1 MPISKESSVPETAP
15 AAKST
20 PIALAQVRARSVRA
34 WSPRLCPRHSAKTV
48 STGNA
53 MPKQEK
59 MMCHPSDSAICMR
72 AGYRFCAASA
82 TSCNG
87 STPTSAP
94 AGRCRMS
101 GEADQLWVR
110 CPVPA
115 GRKRPPG
122 TAPSAAERSRM
133 QAGRSGAPLRGATDR
148 LRVHASVFQPGAGEE
163 QMTRARDQFAELTQ
177 RGQEVFAAAVH
188 AWEQAARSLTTGAA
202 AGVPKARLSDLGATV
217 DAAFD
222 FAAQM
227 LAEQREFT
235 KSLMS
240 AGSQAL
246 ATAAR
251 RAMGDDQS
259 DTQSGT
265 AADATAPVA
274 ELPRPVPVEP
284 APAQPGSAEPA
295 STQAASA
302 ESNVPDRAGG
312 DDASDRSPDR
322 TPDQASKGTPD
333 QPSSP
338 GPDRASSRSSDQPS
352 DQGSDR
358 PSDQGSDRPSVQGSD
373 RPSVQSSDRGS
384 SQSADRPTSRAPDR
398 AASQASGPS
407 SSSA

>member
-1 MPISKESSVPETAP
+1 
-15 AAKST
+15 
-20 PIALAQVRARSVRA
+20 
-34 WSPRLCPRHSAKTV
+34 
-48 STGNA
+48 
-53 MPKQEK
+53 
-59 MMCHPSDSAICMR
+59 
-72 AGYRFCAASA
+72 
-82 TSCNG
+82 
-87 STPTSAP
+87 
-94 AGRCRMS
+94 
-101 GEADQLWVR
+101 
-110 CPVPA
+110 
-115 GRKRPPG
+115 
-122 TAPSAAERSRM
+122 M

-227 LAEQREFT
+227 LAEQREVT

-259 DTQSGT
+259 DTQSDT

-274 ELPRPVPVEP
+274 ELARPVPVEP
-284 APAQPGSAEPA
+284 ALAQPGSAEPA
-295 STQAASA
+295 STQAPSA
-302 ESNVPDRAGG
+302 ESSAPDRARGA
-312 DDASDRSPDR
+312 DASDRIPDR

-338 GPDRASSRSSDQPS
+338 GPDQASSRSSNHPS
-352 DQGSDR
+352 DQGA
-358 PSDQGSDRPSVQGSD
+358 DRPSVENSD
-373 RPSVQSSDRGS
+373 RVS
-384 SQSADRPTSRAPDR
+384 SQSADRPTSRAPD
-398 AASQASGPS
+398 QASSQDSGPASNSAS
-407 SSSA
+407 SPSADQGP

>member
-1 MPISKESSVPETAP
+1 
-15 AAKST
+15 
-20 PIALAQVRARSVRA
+20 
-34 WSPRLCPRHSAKTV
+34 
-48 STGNA
+48 
-53 MPKQEK
+53 
-59 MMCHPSDSAICMR
+59 
-72 AGYRFCAASA
+72 
-82 TSCNG
+82 
-87 STPTSAP
+87 
-94 AGRCRMS
+94 
-101 GEADQLWVR
+101 
-110 CPVPA
+110 
-115 GRKRPPG
+115 
-122 TAPSAAERSRM
+122 M
-133 QAGRSGAPLRGATDR
+133 QAGRSGAPLRGATDM

-202 AGVPKARLSDLGATV
+202 AGVPKARLSDLGTTV

-246 ATAAR
+246 VTAAR

-259 DTQSGT
+259 DTQSDT

-284 APAQPGSAEPA
+284 SPAQPGSAEPA

-302 ESNVPDRAGG
+302 ESSAPDRAGG
-312 DDASDRSPDR
+312 DDAS
-322 TPDQASKGTPD
+322 DQASKGTPD

-338 GPDRASSRSSDQPS
+338 GPDSASSRSSDQSS
-352 DQGSDR
+352 D
-358 PSDQGSDRPSVQGSD
+358 QGSD

-384 SQSADRPTSRAPDR
+384 SQSADRPT
-398 AASQASGPS
+398 
-407 SSSA
+407 